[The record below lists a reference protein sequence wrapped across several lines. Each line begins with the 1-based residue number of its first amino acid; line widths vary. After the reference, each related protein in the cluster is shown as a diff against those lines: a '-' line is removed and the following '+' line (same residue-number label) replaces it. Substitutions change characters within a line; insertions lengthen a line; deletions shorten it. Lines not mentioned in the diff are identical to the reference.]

1 MDTNPA
7 TMKSV
12 TVIAILAK
20 IPILAVLLSSVSLAG
35 ETVGRVGRV
44 IVVADRMGST
54 DESIIREVVM
64 LGLVEI
70 VTLDDN
76 VTDTT
81 VENGAGADSESGL
94 GGATMVE
101 LEGQLLEFD
110 FSDTA
115 AFEVG
120 ILVGTIAVL
129 DDTGTGPAVVAGEA
143 DKVSDSVT
151 MAKSEGWI

>member
-12 TVIAILAK
+12 TVMAILAK
-20 IPILAVLLSSVSLAG
+20 IPILAVLLSNVSLAA
-35 ETVGRVGRV
+35 ETVGRVGGV
-44 IVVADRMGST
+44 FIVADLMGST
-54 DESIIREVVM
+54 EESIICEVVM

-81 VENGAGADSESGL
+81 VENGAGADSESGP
-94 GGATMVE
+94 GGAAIVE
-101 LEGQLLEFD
+101 LEGQLLEVD

-115 AFEVG
+115 AFGVG
-120 ILVGTIAVL
+120 IFAVFE
-129 DDTGTGPAVVAGEA
+129 DTGTGPAVVAGEA

-151 MAKSEGWI
+151 MAKSEGWL